1 MMSFLKNGNLL
12 YKIMKNVL
20 FAIPHPDDE
29 IVGSCILIKNFLRKQ
44 KITLVFLTNGVIS
57 TNANWFWKRK
67 NYKKDVSIRYQEML
81 KSLANLGVND
91 FFLQDI
97 PTRHLRLNI
106 DKSYFFLKRII
117 LDKNIDTV
125 FCPAYEGGHQDHDV
139 TNFIVSKLKAYCKTF
154 EFPEYNF
161 HGRVINTNTF
171 FEINGSE
178 IILDLDYDEKSF
190 KTKCMNIYKSENKNL
205 RYINL
210 KQECFRPLINYNY
223 LSPPY
228 DGVMFYRRYSL
239 FSWHPRVDEN
249 SPIEI
254 CDEIK
259 KSEIF
264 SK

>member
-20 FAIPHPDDE
+20 FVIPHPDDE

-44 KITLVFLTNGVIS
+44 KVTLVFLTNGVIS
-57 TNANWFWKRK
+57 PNTNWFWKRK

-97 PTRHLRLNI
+97 PTRHLKSNI
-106 DKSYFFLKRII
+106 DKSYFFLKQII

-139 TNFIVSKLKAYCKTF
+139 ANFIVSKLKPYCKIF

-178 IILDLDYDEKSF
+178 IVLDLDNEQKLF
-190 KTKCMNIYKSENKNL
+190 KTKCMNIYKSEKKNL
-205 RYINL
+205 KYINL
-210 KQECFRPLINYNY
+210 KQECFRPLVNYDY
-223 LSPPY
+223 SSPPHN
-228 DGVMFYRRYSL
+228 GVLFYRRYSL

-264 SK
+264 NK

>member
-1 MMSFLKNGNLL
+1 MMSFMKNGNLS

-20 FAIPHPDDE
+20 FVIPHPDDE
-29 IVGSCILIKNFLRKQ
+29 IVGSCILIKNFLRKH
-44 KITLVFLTNGVIS
+44 KVTLFFMTNGVIS
-57 TNANWFWKRK
+57 SNASWFWKRK
-67 NYKKDVSIRYQEML
+67 NYKKEVSIRYQEML
-81 KSLANLGVND
+81 KSLAHLGVND

-97 PTRHLRLNI
+97 PTRHLKSNI
-106 DKSYFFLKRII
+106 DKSYYFLKQVI
-117 LDKNIDTV
+117 LDKKIDTV

-139 TNFIVSKLKAYCKTF
+139 ANFIVSKLKLYCKIF

-178 IILDLDYDEKSF
+178 IILDLDNEEKLF
-190 KTKCMNIYKSENKNL
+190 KTQCMNIYKSEKKNL
-205 RYINL
+205 KYINL
-210 KQECFRPLINYNY
+210 EQECFRPLINYNY
-223 LSPPY
+223 SSPPH
-228 DGVMFYRRYSL
+228 DGVLFYRRYSL
-239 FSWHPRVDEN
+239 FSWHPRVDQN